1 MLHRIH
7 IILQLLYLQITTI
20 IKIPIHLFLSLQIH
34 LGIIFTLKVRNF
46 WFNGVQVPIY
56 IFITPHATKIH
67 IPPCLIQSKPDSL
80 ANKCKIMVIFT
91 CICVSSTNSSKS
103 NLAFRTALRT
113 IFPQWPAPLLCCFI
127 EFTSSFISLYVLD
140 KSSSCWPSAHNWKAM
155 LAFCVV
161 DSLFSEI
168 LCISKIWLVV
178 QNISSHKNQSF
189 SL

>member
-80 ANKCKIMVIFT
+80 ANKCKIIVIFT